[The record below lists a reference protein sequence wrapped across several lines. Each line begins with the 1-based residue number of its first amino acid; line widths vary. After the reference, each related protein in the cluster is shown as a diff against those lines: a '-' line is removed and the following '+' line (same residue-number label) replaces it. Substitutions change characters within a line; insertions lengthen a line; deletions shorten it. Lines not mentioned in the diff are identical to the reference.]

1 METITSPDGINTIR
15 GVEVT
20 WQLVTAAL
28 PDKSNARA
36 HGYLQDLLQ
45 TKGELGAGAAVSCEK
60 IKWKPLNALLPP
72 RSWTVYFL
80 GSCFWLWL
88 LGLPPHWGGRYCCV
102 GWLSPPWGPQSQP
115 GKPQPYQEGSAVNVT
130 LPPAWEEGS
139 DACTVQ
145 QAWGKLLR
153 APGLRTPTFDFCIE
167 ALVHLLQASWRKWRY
182 PKTC

>member
-28 PDKSNARA
+28 PDRGNARA

-60 IKWKPLNALLPP
+60 VKWKPLNALLSP

-88 LGLPPHWGGRYCCV
+88 LGAPAPLGRTSLLRRVAEPPEDH
-102 GWLSPPWGPQSQP
+102 SPSQASPSPTKRAQLWTCRSLQP
-115 GKPQPYQEGSAVNVT
+115 GRKEAMPAPYGKRGGNCREHLVYGH
-130 LPPAWEEGS
+130 PPLTA
-139 DACTVQ
+139 
-145 QAWGKLLR
+145 
-153 APGLRTPTFDFCIE
+153 
-167 ALVHLLQASWRKWRY
+167 ASR
-182 PKTC
+182 P